1 MVLKCLAWAT
11 LECDWA
17 ELEVTIPNACVSTY
31 EYDRRTG
38 ELTLLKLF
46 EVVIEG
52 EVRFLTE
59 ILDDFRRFVDEI
71 WRF

>member
-17 ELEVTIPNACVSTY
+17 ELEVTIPNCCVSTY

-52 EVRFLTE
+52 EA
-59 ILDDFRRFVDEI
+59 LDDVQANAGSGRH
-71 WRF
+71 